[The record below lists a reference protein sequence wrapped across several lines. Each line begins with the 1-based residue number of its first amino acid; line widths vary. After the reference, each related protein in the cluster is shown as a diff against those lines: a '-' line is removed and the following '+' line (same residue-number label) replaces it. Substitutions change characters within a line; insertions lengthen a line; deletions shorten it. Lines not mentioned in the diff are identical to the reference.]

1 MRILLLL
8 LALIVSCSPLLAAAK
23 DLQWLHVQASD
34 SHQASDAWHGYF
46 TASNGKAH
54 NVSNFYRP
62 KNQLFSASATLAV
75 SRPKVSW
82 LLPIALD
89 AGYAAELYQ
98 ASPSLRLGFGAV
110 IATSQASLLSVRVD
124 NLLTLGGD
132 VHEQACYDKYT
143 RAFHCGTGLA
153 WSDYRGSSLS
163 RRDAAQQA
171 KLKARFI
178 YRF

>member
-1 MRILLLL
+1 
-8 LALIVSCSPLLAAAK
+8 
-23 DLQWLHVQASD
+23 
-34 SHQASDAWHGYF
+34 
-46 TASNGKAH
+46 
-54 NVSNFYRP
+54 
-62 KNQLFSASATLAV
+62 
-75 SRPKVSW
+75 
-82 LLPIALD
+82 
-89 AGYAAELYQ
+89 
-98 ASPSLRLGFGAV
+98 
-110 IATSQASLLSVRVD
+110 VRVD

-132 VHEQACYDKYT
+132 VHEQAFYDKYT